1 MFPRFLSGLLLLTLM
16 FFSLAGCE
24 REVGLGVVDLDRVLE
39 EAPRAIYFQ
48 EKLDETGKE
57 IEERYQIDSDDIST
71 EERLS
76 LQEQAYQEY
85 QSIKEELEDRLN
97 NEIDQAVKEVA
108 EEEKLDIIFY
118 QKAVSFGGRDITEQ
132 VVEKLQ

>member
-1 MFPRFLSGLLLLTLM
+1 MFPRFLSSLLLLTLM
-16 FFSLAGCE
+16 FFFLAGCE

-48 EKLDETGKE
+48 EKLDEAGRE
-57 IEERYQIDSDDIST
+57 IEERYQVDSDDIST

-76 LQEQAYQEY
+76 LQDQAYQEY
-85 QSIKEELEDRLN
+85 QSIKEDLEDRLN
-97 NEIDQAVKEVA
+97 NEIDRAVKEVA

>member
-1 MFPRFLSGLLLLTLM
+1 LFPRFLSSLLLLTLM
-16 FFSLAGCE
+16 FFFLAGCE

-48 EKLDETGKE
+48 EKLDEAGRE
-57 IEERYQIDSDDIST
+57 IEERYQVDSDDIST

-76 LQEQAYQEY
+76 LQDQAYQEY
-85 QSIKEELEDRLN
+85 QSIKEDLEDRLN
-97 NEIDQAVKEVA
+97 NEIDRAVKEVA